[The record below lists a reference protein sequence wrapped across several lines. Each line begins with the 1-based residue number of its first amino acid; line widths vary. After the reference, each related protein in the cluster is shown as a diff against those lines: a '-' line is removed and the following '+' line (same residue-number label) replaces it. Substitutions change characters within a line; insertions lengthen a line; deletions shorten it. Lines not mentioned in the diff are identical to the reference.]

1 MTPTSLE
8 ALRECPLF
16 EGFQPKH
23 LDRLLALASEVR
35 FGKDQIIFQEGEDAW
50 RLYIIL
56 SGRVELEAE
65 FHGRLFHVETLY
77 AGDELGWSSVLNL
90 RRRFRAKALEPV
102 HAVYFESAELR
113 DACHGDSH
121 FGCAFFERI
130 FAAVTERLQNTRLRL
145 VELAAEAESLAR
157 SGA

>member
-1 MTPTSLE
+1 MTPTSID
-8 ALRECPLF
+8 ALRRCPLF
-16 EGFQPKH
+16 EKFQPKH
-23 LDRLLALASEVR
+23 LDRLLTLASEVH
-35 FGKDQIIFQEGEDAW
+35 FDKDQIIFQEGEDAG

-65 FHGRLFHVETLY
+65 FHGRHYHVETLY
-77 AGDELGWSSVLNL
+77 AGDELGWSSVLNQP
-90 RRRFRAKALEPV
+90 RRFRAKALEPV
-102 HAVYFESAELR
+102 HAVFYQSTELR

-145 VELAAEAESLAR
+145 VDVEAEAESLAR
-157 SGA
+157 TGA